1 MYVNTAQWRANTIYE
16 QFISERN
23 KDTFCKLEGNKNDEF
38 LNEQV
43 KNDRFWELE
52 QYKNEFLFGN
62 GKEQF
67 WCLECI

>member
-1 MYVNTAQWRANTIYE
+1 MYVNTAQWRANTIYK
-16 QFISERN
+16 QFISEQN
-23 KDTFCKLEGNKNDEF
+23 KDTFCKLEGNKNDKF

-52 QYKNEFLFGN
+52 QYKNKFLFGN

-67 WCLECI
+67 